1 MAFSHDN
8 SEINHFS
15 DYILKIQR
23 KTIRDKKNDLCSFT
37 NNKENLSTIKLQ
49 DQSKFKKKKI
59 IDKHDLSIIYK
70 YQKYYQTINQC
81 DNVLK
86 SQGISNFLKS
96 HVRRYSRW
104 PLLSQGEDSIDRSI
118 DRIYSRKNRVLK

>member
-1 MAFSHDN
+1 M
-8 SEINHFS
+8 
-15 DYILKIQR
+15 
-23 KTIRDKKNDLCSFT
+23 IRDKKNDLCSFT

-104 PLLSQGEDSIDRSI
+104 PLPSQGEDSIDRSI